1 MTDTERIEVLTEIAR
16 LHIRETDLAAT
27 IGAHISDHWKSPARV
42 QFLLHGIA
50 DDLVRMG
57 AEVGPWYAD
66 GQQRNITLRMTVDGV
81 AVEIFSFEVRKVG
94 A

>member
-1 MTDTERIEVLTEIAR
+1 
-16 LHIRETDLAAT
+16 
-27 IGAHISDHWKSPARV
+27 
-42 QFLLHGIA
+42 
-50 DDLVRMG
+50 MG

>member
-1 MTDTERIEVLTEIAR
+1 
-16 LHIRETDLAAT
+16 
-27 IGAHISDHWKSPARV
+27 V

-81 AVEIFSFEVRKVG
+81 AVEIFSFEVRKVS